1 MSKMK
6 KIINF
11 SVHILNVS
19 FNRFGPKTG
28 VEEHENIL
36 FLNDCF
42 NTFGPKPGSKMKKIM
57 GF

>member
-1 MSKMK
+1 MK

-28 VEEHENIL
+28 VEEHEKIL

-57 GF
+57 RF